1 MKVMILKYCTAPVL
15 MLVLVVGSTGHA
27 QKPGAGDQDQPP
39 PPSEQTV
46 DVKALQEK
54 VDALEE
60 QLDALE
66 AQMQEAEDEAEL
78 ESLQNAMDAE
88 LGEDVSEDVS
98 AEEETV
104 FESGARA
111 LQGLN
116 PEISVTGDILATL
129 YMNKDFYV
137 LEEVQQHEGHVHGGV
152 QRSGL
157 EIRSL
162 GVAFQSNLDPF
173 SFMKLVL
180 AVHHGNFGVCEAY
193 ITWAGAI
200 PYVTMTLGKFHQQF
214 GVINRWHEHGFDQVD
229 RPLSHKKYLGHHGL
243 VGTGL
248 SVRIM
253 IPRLWAH
260 AEELTI
266 EVTNGENEN
275 LFSGEYF
282 SIPTVLGHL
291 KSYWDLNS
299 ATYLELGLTGVWGL
313 NNKWGWVDDTIGQLV
328 NEGYRHTAVA
338 GADLNLVWVPMGKE
352 KYRGV
357 TWRTEFLY
365 LHKQVETTGKIEDI
379 DAFAGYTYLDVRTGP
394 YLILGARFDIGQ
406 APEVGTKDWFWQVSP
421 YVTVWQSHFAYFR
434 LQYNATWESGR
445 TDPIHALVFQT
456 VFAAGP
462 HKHEK
467 Y

>member
-1 MKVMILKYCTAPVL
+1 MILIRNHCIPFCLAL
-15 MLVLVVGSTGHA
+15 AFSWGGSASAQQEGEEDESSTGE
-27 QKPGAGDQDQPP
+27 GSVDQEEVQ
-39 PPSEQTV
+39 
-46 DVKALQEK
+46 ALADK
-54 VDALEE
+54 VE
-60 QLDALE
+60 QLEQQLADLK
-66 AQMQEAEDEAEL
+66 AQMEQAEEEAEL
-78 ESLQNAMDAE
+78 KALLEAADEE
-88 LGEDVSEDVS
+88 LGDDAV
-98 AEEETV
+98 EEEIAAEDTV
-104 FESGARA
+104 FKSGARA

-116 PEISVTGDILATL
+116 PEISVTGDMVATL
-129 YMNKDFYV
+129 YMNEDFYI
-137 LEEVQQHEGHVHGGV
+137 LEEAEQHAGHVHGGV

-173 SFMKLVL
+173 SFMKFVL

-200 PYVTMTLGKFHQQF
+200 PHVTLTMGKFHQQF

-229 RPLSHKKYLGHHGL
+229 RPLSHKKFFGSHGL
-243 VGTGL
+243 VGTGI
-248 SVRIM
+248 SMKIM
-253 IPRLWAH
+253 IPKLWAH

-266 EVTNGENEN
+266 EVTNGENEK

-282 SIPTVLGHL
+282 SIPTVLAHL
-291 KSYWDLNS
+291 KNYWDLSNS
-299 ATYLELGLTGVWGL
+299 TYLELGLTGVWGL
-313 NNKWGWVDDTIGQLV
+313 NNQWGFVDDSIGQLV

-338 GADLNLVWVPMGKE
+338 GADLNLVWIPMGME

-357 TWRTEFLY
+357 IWRTEFLY
-365 LHKQVETTGKIEDI
+365 LHKQVEGSGGLDRI

-394 YLILGARFDIGQ
+394 YVILGARFDIGQ
-406 APEVGTKDWFWQVSP
+406 IPEVGTHDWFWQVSP
-421 YVTVWQSHFAYFR
+421 YITIWQSHFAFFR

-445 TDPIHALVFQT
+445 RDPIHSAMFQT